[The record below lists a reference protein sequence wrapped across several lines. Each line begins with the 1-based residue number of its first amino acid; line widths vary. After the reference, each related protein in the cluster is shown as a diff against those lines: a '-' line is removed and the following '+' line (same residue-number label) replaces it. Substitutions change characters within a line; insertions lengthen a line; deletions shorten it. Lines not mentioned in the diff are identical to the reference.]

1 MTTLPFL
8 ALLSGHASE
17 VLQFL
22 YHILFLKSLLSSLA
36 AKAKVASLGS
46 SFSFF
51 IQNQDGSHSVP
62 EPMLSH
68 LPFAFSSPSSSSRG
82 GGGRGRV

>member
-8 ALLSGHASE
+8 ALLSRHASE
-17 VLQFL
+17 ALQFL
-22 YHILFLKSLLSSLA
+22 YRSLFLKSLPSFLA
-36 AKAKVASLGS
+36 AKAKAASLGS
-46 SFSFF
+46 SLSFF

-68 LPFAFSSPSSSSRG
+68 LPFAFSSLSSPSRG